1 MFGTHGS
8 SSPLLRGCDESAA
21 AAAVVLK
28 GERQEVSEEEE
39 EEDEAPQHADLS
51 SSSSHDLSH
60 DLSSGHGRTTGTI
73 AALPDVG
80 DAAPATAR
88 RPDWNSERDD
98 ALEERLERVRCE
110 VAALRRELLG
120 APARREHAAA
130 RDSLWECAMAKAEA
144 RQ

>member
-1 MFGTHGS
+1 MFGTHN
-8 SSPLLRGCDESAA
+8 SPLLRGCDESAA

-39 EEDEAPQHADLS
+39 EEDEAPQHAEL

-80 DAAPATAR
+80 DAAPATPR
-88 RPDWNSERDD
+88 RADLNSERDD

-120 APARREHAAA
+120 PARREHAAAAAA